1 MQSLLQ
7 ETLQPATTALL
18 KAIDASLNSNT
29 MLFKVRSE
37 QIITTSNAQEILN
50 LFLHSPLFR
59 DMFLEV
65 DQLRGLLSYSTWD
78 FIDGEPVQLFPSGNP
93 LLEPLQLILTP
104 MNEQSFAER
113 LHWMLTSAESPYQ
126 KQVSEQRAQEI
137 LRDFFWEV
145 FTPQSW
151 PIEQPLAQ
159 QFWHGHPWSFC
170 AVAPNFLPSTG
181 YYYAS
186 EEYELPD
193 FAYFDGGKRD
203 TCTFFYSKDIF
214 YLLLTNGSP

>member
-1 MQSLLQ
+1 MQSLLPDI
-7 ETLQPATTALL
+7 LQPATTVLL

-37 QIITTSNAQEILN
+37 QIITTSNAQEILKQ
-50 LFLHSPLFR
+50 FLQSPLFR
-59 DMFLEV
+59 DMFLEI

-78 FIDGEPVQLFPSGNP
+78 FIDDEPVQLFPSGKP
-93 LLEPLQLILTP
+93 VLEPLQLILTP
-104 MNEQSFAER
+104 MNEGSFAER
-113 LHWMLTSAESPYQ
+113 LHWMLTTTESPYQ

-145 FTPQSW
+145 FTLQSW
-151 PIEQPLAQ
+151 PLDQPHVQ
-159 QFWHGHPWSFC
+159 QFWHDHPWSFY

-181 YYYAS
+181 YYAP
-186 EEYELPD
+186 EGYEIPD
-193 FAYFDGGKRD
+193 FAYFDGGKED
-203 TCTFFYSKDIF
+203 TCTFFYSENIF

>member
-7 ETLQPATTALL
+7 DILQPATTILL
-18 KAIDASLNSNT
+18 RAIDATLKSNT

-37 QIITTSNAQEILN
+37 QIITSSNTQEILKQ
-50 LFLHSPLFR
+50 FLQSPLFR

-65 DQLRGLLSYSTWD
+65 DRLRELLSYSTWD

-93 LLEPLQLILTP
+93 VLEPLQLILTP
-104 MNEQSFAER
+104 MDEQSLAER
-113 LHWMLTSAESPYQ
+113 LHWMLTSADSPYQ

-145 FTPQSW
+145 FTRQSW
-151 PIEQPLAQ
+151 PLEQPLVQ
-159 QFWHGHPWSFC
+159 QFWHDHPWSFY

-193 FAYFDGGKRD
+193 FA
-203 TCTFFYSKDIF
+203 
-214 YLLLTNGSP
+214 